1 MTTTL
6 NVMPKDTQ
14 HPPRR
19 EAERRDRDANPKAVK
34 IETRDLSFFYG
45 ANQVL
50 FDVSMM
56 IRERSVTALIGPLQS
71 LPFPRPN
78 ATWSRTWNLFGA
90 VDRFTTTTTRWP
102 ISFHCLAM

>member
-45 ANQVL
+45 GLERRLVGVEGAGI
-50 FDVSMM
+50 
-56 IRERSVTALIGPLQS
+56 IRQIV
-71 LPFPRPN
+71 
-78 ATWSRTWNLFGA
+78 
-90 VDRFTTTTTRWP
+90 
-102 ISFHCLAM
+102 